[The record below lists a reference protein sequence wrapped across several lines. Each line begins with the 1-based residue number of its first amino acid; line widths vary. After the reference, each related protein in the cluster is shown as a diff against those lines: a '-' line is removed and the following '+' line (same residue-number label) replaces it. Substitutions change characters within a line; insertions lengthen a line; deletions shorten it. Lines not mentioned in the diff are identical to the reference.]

1 MSVAVSSCDY
11 LDIVPEMKVPEEQVD
26 FTNTSEMYQAVS
38 GVYAI
43 VRTAGCHWPVN
54 LVTVIRDGD
63 VWSGRYDDQAEMVTV
78 GCNYVY
84 NNSHWAFNDIW
95 VNHYTIIRI
104 ATEALKSLD
113 EYAKYITNE
122 ADMKKYLSY
131 CAEVRTIRAWA
142 YYRLVQTFGD
152 VTILRDPDQT
162 DLQRSDKRLV
172 YQYMLE
178 GDLDYA
184 WKYGEKL
191 RPNEMEHIG
200 AYTAYTAR
208 MIAAKVYLELGD
220 YAKVEE
226 CTNDIITSRKFSLY
240 PDFYQLFKIPGKL
253 CDEKLMEVQKVLEAA
268 AEAKAIGSTRFCMGA
283 AWKHP
288 SAKDMPY
295 VLEMVKGVKK
305 LGLETCMTL
314 GRLTQEQTQALADA
328 GLDYYNHNLDTSPEF
343 YGNIITTRTYSE
355 RLQTLAYVREA
366 GMKICSGGILGM
378 GESVDDRAGLL
389 IQLANLP
396 EHPESV
402 PINMLVKVKG
412 TPLAEEKDV
421 DPFDF
426 IRTLA
431 VARIMMP
438 KSHVRLSAGRE
449 QMNEQMQALAFMAG
463 ANSIFYG
470 EKLLTT
476 KNPQAEKDMQL
487 FARLGIKPEE
497 REEHADEVHQAAI
510 EQALVEQRESK
521 LFYNAA
527 SA

>member
-1 MSVAVSSCDY
+1 MSA
-11 LDIVPEMKVPEEQVD
+11 
-26 FTNTSEMYQAVS
+26 TT
-38 GVYAI
+38 
-43 VRTAGCHWPVN
+43 TASTRHDWT
-54 LVTVIRDGD
+54 L
-63 VWSGRYDDQAEMVTV
+63 
-78 GCNYVY
+78 
-84 NNSHWAFNDIW
+84 
-95 VNHYTIIRI
+95 
-104 ATEALKSLD
+104 
-113 EYAKYITNE
+113 
-122 ADMKKYLSY
+122 
-131 CAEVRTIRAWA
+131 AEVRALFEQPFSDLLFQAQSMHRAHFDPN
-142 YYRLVQTFGD
+142 RVQVSTLLSIKTGACPED
-152 VTILRDPDQT
+152 CKYCPQSGHYNTG
-162 DLQRSDKRLV
+162 
-172 YQYMLE
+172 LE
-178 GDLDYA
+178 
-184 WKYGEKL
+184 K
-191 RPNEMEHIG
+191 
-200 AYTAYTAR
+200 
-208 MIAAKVYLELGD
+208 
-220 YAKVEE
+220 
-226 CTNDIITSRKFSLY
+226 
-240 PDFYQLFKIPGKL
+240 
-253 CDEKLMEVQKVLEAA
+253 EKLMEVQKVLRAA
-268 AEAKAIGSTRFCMGA
+268 ADAKAIGSTRFCMGA

-295 VLEMVKGVKK
+295 VLQMVKGVKA

-314 GRLTQEQTQALADA
+314 GRLDQEQTQALADA

-412 TPLAEEKDV
+412 TPLAEAKDV

-431 VARIMMP
+431 VARILMP

-476 KNPQAEKDMQL
+476 TNPQADKDMQL
-487 FARLGIKPEE
+487 FKRLGIKPEE

-510 EQALVEQRESK
+510 EQALIEQRDSQ
-521 LFYNAA
+521 LFYDAA